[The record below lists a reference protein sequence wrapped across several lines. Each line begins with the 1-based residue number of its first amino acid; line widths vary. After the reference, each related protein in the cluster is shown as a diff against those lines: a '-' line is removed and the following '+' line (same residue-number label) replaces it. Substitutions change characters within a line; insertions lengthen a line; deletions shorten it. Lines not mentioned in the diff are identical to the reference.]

1 MTHTAVRTPD
11 ERFKNLPGWSYEPNY
26 IDDLPGYEGLRM
38 HYVDEGPKDA
48 VTFLCLHG
56 EPTWGYLYRKMAPVF
71 LGAGHRFVAPDFLGF
86 GRSDK
91 PVDDEVYTYDFHRNF
106 LLAFIERLDLQNICL
121 VIQDWGGIL
130 GLALP
135 HEFPDRITR
144 MIVMDT
150 VLPVGDEP
158 SPGFA
163 HWREMVRQM
172 PDIDVGPLM
181 YGAVTDITD
190 EELATLK
197 AENPEA
203 GLADM
208 LSLGTPILSEAEAAA
223 YGAPFV
229 DQSYKAGV
237 RRFPE
242 MVSFYDNG
250 VLNEVSKAGVPQAQ
264 KARKFLSEEWTGESF
279 MAIGMKDP
287 VLIPEFQYELRDL
300 IKGCPE
306 PLQVPNAGHF
316 VQESGGP
323 VATAALKAFGLD

>member
-1 MTHTAVRTPD
+1 
-11 ERFKNLPGWSYEPNY
+11 
-26 IDDLPGYEGLRM
+26 
-38 HYVDEGPKDA
+38 
-48 VTFLCLHG
+48 
-56 EPTWGYLYRKMAPVF
+56 
-71 LGAGHRFVAPDFLGF
+71 
-86 GRSDK
+86 
-91 PVDDEVYTYDFHRNF
+91 
-106 LLAFIERLDLQNICL
+106 

-130 GLALP
+130 GLTLP

-150 VLPVGDEP
+150 ILPVGDEP
-158 SPGFA
+158 SPGFV

-181 YGAVTDITD
+181 YGGVTDITD
-190 EELATLK
+190 EELAALK

-250 VLNEVSKAGVPQAQ
+250 VLNEISQAGVPQAQ

-306 PLQVPNAGHF
+306 PMQVPNAGHF

-323 VATAALKAFGLD
+323 VAAAALKAFSLD

>member
-1 MTHTAVRTPD
+1 
-11 ERFKNLPGWSYEPNY
+11 
-26 IDDLPGYEGLRM
+26 
-38 HYVDEGPKDA
+38 
-48 VTFLCLHG
+48 
-56 EPTWGYLYRKMAPVF
+56 
-71 LGAGHRFVAPDFLGF
+71 
-86 GRSDK
+86 
-91 PVDDEVYTYDFHRNF
+91 
-106 LLAFIERLDLQNICL
+106 
-121 VIQDWGGIL
+121 
-130 GLALP
+130 
-135 HEFPDRITR
+135 
-144 MIVMDT
+144 
-150 VLPVGDEP
+150 
-158 SPGFA
+158 
-163 HWREMVRQM
+163 
-172 PDIDVGPLM
+172 M
-181 YGAVTDITD
+181 YGGVTDITD
-190 EELATLK
+190 EELAALK

-250 VLNEVSKAGVPQAQ
+250 VLNEISQAGVPQAQ

-306 PLQVPNAGHF
+306 PMQVPNAGHF

-323 VATAALKAFGLD
+323 VAAAALKAFSLD